1 VPGAPTTL
9 HQCCA
14 ENFATSHPPVSH
26 REPHHRVSRARGDRT
41 LGAPRHASRATQAIL
56 SSGQANSVGPWGEMS
71 VKNCAA
77 IFLIFHFCLY
87 FQKNIEIKK
96 SIENTIKLR
105 KIQNKFL

>member
-1 VPGAPTTL
+1 
-9 HQCCA
+9 
-14 ENFATSHPPVSH
+14 
-26 REPHHRVSRARGDRT
+26 VSRARGDRT

-87 FQKNIEIKK
+87 F
-96 SIENTIKLR
+96 
-105 KIQNKFL
+105 